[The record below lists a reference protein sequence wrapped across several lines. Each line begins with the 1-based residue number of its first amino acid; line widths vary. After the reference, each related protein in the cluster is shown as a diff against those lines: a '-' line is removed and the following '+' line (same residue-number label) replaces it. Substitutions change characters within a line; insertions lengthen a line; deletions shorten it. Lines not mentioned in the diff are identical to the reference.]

1 MTRLGVLLALS
12 AGMLAAATFGAAV
25 GAVAFPPATML
36 AAALHPS
43 GLGAASTIFW
53 LLRLPRVLI
62 GALVGASLAVSG
74 TLLQGLLRNPLVD
87 PYLTGASAGAA
98 LAIAVAIA
106 CGVSAPAYSAIAFFA
121 ALAVTLLVALLARSG
136 GGLSPDRLIIAGVSL
151 SALFA
156 GLTTLVILLAP
167 SSYVS
172 LSILAWLGGSLV
184 GHGWRDLAWASIY
197 ACAGFAVALTAVPAL
212 NALRL
217 GQKRAQSIGVDIE
230 RTRWLVVV
238 ATCLLTAAAVS
249 ISGIIGFVGLIV
261 PHVARA
267 AIGHDLRWTLAA
279 SIPLGAIVVVLA
291 DTLARSA
298 APPLE
303 LPLGI
308 LLSILGVPAF
318 LYLAWRK
325 VRIA

>member
-1 MTRLGVLLALS
+1 MRLAILLAL
-12 AGMLAAATFGAAV
+12 GAALFGSAMVATVV
-25 GAVAFPPATML
+25 GAVPLPLSAIVT
-36 AAALHPS
+36 AALHPAS
-43 GLGAASTIFW
+43 TGAVSTIFW

-74 TLLQGLLRNPLVD
+74 TLMQGLLRNPLVD

-106 CGVSAPAYSAIAFFA
+106 LGVSPPAYSAIAFVA
-121 ALAVTLLVALLARSG
+121 ALAVTLLVALLARTG
-136 GGLSPDRLIIAGVSL
+136 TGISPDRLIIAGVSL

-156 GLTTLVILLAP
+156 GLTTLVILLAQ

-172 LSILAWLGGSLV
+172 LNILAWLGGSLV
-184 GHGWRDLAWASIY
+184 GHGWHDLMWASLY
-197 ACAGFAVALTAVPAL
+197 SCAGLALGLAAVPAL

-217 GQKRAQSIGVDIE
+217 GQRRAQSIGVDVE
-230 RTRWLVVV
+230 RTRWLVVI

-249 ISGIIGFVGLIV
+249 VSGIIGFVGLIV
-261 PHVARA
+261 PHIARA
-267 AIGHDLRWTLAA
+267 AIGHDLRWTLLAA
-279 SIPLGAIVVVLA
+279 MPIGATIVILA
-291 DTLARSA
+291 DMMARSA

-308 LLSILGVPAF
+308 LLSTIGVPAF